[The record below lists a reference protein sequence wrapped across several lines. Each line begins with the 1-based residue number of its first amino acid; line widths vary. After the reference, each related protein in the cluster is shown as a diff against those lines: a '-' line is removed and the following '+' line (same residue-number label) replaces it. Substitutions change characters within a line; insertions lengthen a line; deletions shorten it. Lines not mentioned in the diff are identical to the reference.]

1 MTPQQNQTP
10 AGQRRAPQGQPLSVV
25 LAGGGSA
32 GHVSPLLAIAAAIRD
47 RQPAAAILAVGSRG
61 GLEETLVPAAG
72 HELAFIERIPL
83 PRRPSADFAKL
94 PGRMRQ
100 AVATAKGILNDAEA
114 DVLVGVGGYV
124 CTPMYLAAKSLGV
137 PIVIH
142 EANTRAGLANK
153 VGARFTSH
161 VGTAFAATKIRHAH
175 LVGMPMRADIAG
187 LDRAGARAGARQ
199 RLGLDPELPAL
210 IVTGGSLG
218 ALRLNTAV
226 AGALDALAEA
236 GIQTLHITGKG
247 KPVLNDDGTELTAPL
262 YRQVEY
268 VETMADVYAAADL
281 LLCRSGAGTVSE
293 VAAVGL
299 PAVFVPLPIGNG
311 EQARN
316 ADELVRAEAALLV
329 PDADLDA
336 AWIEREV
343 VPLVLDAP
351 RLELMGAAAARHGI
365 RDAAERMADMVF
377 AAGGTPSA

>member
-1 MTPQQNQTP
+1 MTPKQDMSPKQN
-10 AGQRRAPQGQPLSVV
+10 QPLSVV

-32 GHVSPLLAIAAAIRD
+32 GHVSPLLAIAAAIRL
-47 RQPAAAILAVGSRG
+47 RSPEAAIKAVGSRG

-72 HELAFIERIPL
+72 FELALIDRIPL
-83 PRRPSADFAKL
+83 PRKPSIDLVKL
-94 PGRMRQ
+94 PVRMRQ
-100 AVATAKGILNDAEA
+100 AIVTAKAILRDANA

-142 EANTRAGLANK
+142 EANTKAGLANK
-153 VGARFTSH
+153 VGARYTSH

-187 LDRAGARAGARQ
+187 LDRAAARAGARE
-199 RLGLDPELPAL
+199 RLGLDPNLPTL

-218 ALRLNTAV
+218 ALRLNRAV
-226 AGALDALAEA
+226 AGAVDALAEA

-247 KPVLNDDGTELTAPL
+247 KPVLNDNGTPLTAPL
-262 YRQVEY
+262 YQQREY
-268 VETMADVYAAADL
+268 VDVMADVYAAADL

-299 PAVFVPLPIGNG
+299 PAVFVPLPVGNG

-316 ADELVRAEAALLV
+316 ADELLAAQAALLV
-329 PDADLDA
+329 ADAELDA
-336 AWIEREV
+336 QWIQTQL
-343 VPLVLDAP
+343 VPLCLDAP
-351 RLELMGAAAARHGI
+351 RLARMGAAAGGHGI
-365 RDAAERMADMVF
+365 RDAAQRMADMVF
-377 AAGGTPSA
+377 AAGGTPGA

>member
-1 MTPQQNQTP
+1 MTQNHNS
-10 AGQRRAPQGQPLSVV
+10 PLSVV

-47 RQPAAAILAVGSRG
+47 RTPQAAIVAVGTEA
-61 GLEETLVPAAG
+61 GLETTLVPAAG
-72 HELAFIERIPL
+72 FELVLIDRIPL
-83 PRRPSADFAKL
+83 PRKPSIDLLKL
-94 PGRMRQ
+94 PWRMRG
-100 AVATAKGILNDAEA
+100 AVRTAKKILRDAKA

-124 CTPMYLAAKSLGV
+124 CTPMYLAAKSLQV

-142 EANTRAGLANK
+142 EANTKAGIANK
-153 VGARFTSH
+153 LGARYTTY

-175 LVGMPMRADIAG
+175 LVGMPMRHSVAT
-187 LDRAGARAGARQ
+187 LNRAKAQSAARE
-199 RLGLDPELPAL
+199 RLGLDAHLPTL

-218 ALRLNTAV
+218 ALRLNNAV
-226 AGALDALAEA
+226 AGAVEALAAA

-247 KPVLNDDGTELTAPL
+247 KSVKAHDGELLRADH

-268 VETMADVYAAADL
+268 VDAMEDVYAAASL

-316 ADELVRAEAALLV
+316 AAELVGAGAALLV
-329 PDADLDA
+329 PDAELDA
-336 AWIEREV
+336 HWIESELI
-343 VPLVLDAP
+343 PLCLDEP
-351 RLELMGAAAARHGI
+351 RLDKMSSTASHWGI
-365 RDAAERMADMVF
+365 RDAAERMADMVL
-377 AAGGTPSA
+377 AAGGK

>member
-1 MTPQQNQTP
+1 MTHKQN
-10 AGQRRAPQGQPLSVV
+10 QPLSVV

-32 GHVSPLLAIAAAIRD
+32 GHVSPLLAIAGAIRQRSPEAAIV
-47 RQPAAAILAVGSRG
+47 AVGSKG

-72 HELAFIERIPL
+72 YELALIERIPL
-83 PRRPSADFAKL
+83 PRKPSRDLLKL
-94 PGRMRQ
+94 PVRMRQ
-100 AVATAKGILNDAEA
+100 AITTAKAILTDANA

-142 EANTRAGLANK
+142 EANTKAGLANK
-153 VGARFTSH
+153 VGARYTSH

-187 LDRAGARAGARQ
+187 LDRAADRAGARE
-199 RLGLDPELPAL
+199 RLGLDANRPTL

-218 ALRLNTAV
+218 ALRLNRAV
-226 AGALDALAEA
+226 AGAVDALAAA

-247 KPVLNDDGTELTAPL
+247 KPVLNADGTPLTAPL
-262 YRQVEY
+262 YQQREY
-268 VETMADVYAAADL
+268 VDVMADVYAAADL

-316 ADELVRAEAALLV
+316 ADELVQAQAALLV
-329 PDADLDA
+329 ADDELDA
-336 AWIEREV
+336 HWIQTQL
-343 VPLVLDAP
+343 VPLCLDAP
-351 RLELMGAAAARHGI
+351 RLARMGEAAAGLGI
-365 RDAAERMADMVF
+365 RDAAERMAHMVF
-377 AAGGTPSA
+377 AAGGTPGA